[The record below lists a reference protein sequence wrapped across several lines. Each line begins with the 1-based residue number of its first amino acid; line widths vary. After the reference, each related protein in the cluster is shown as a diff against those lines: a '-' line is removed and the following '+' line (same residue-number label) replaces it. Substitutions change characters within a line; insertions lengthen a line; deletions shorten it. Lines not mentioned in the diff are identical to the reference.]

1 MRYYVKFLKSIYQ
14 SFIRALRLPTEK
26 EAKLTGV
33 KVTKEE
39 TPLGDNLY
47 KQMSS
52 SLIIKN

>member
-39 TPLGDNLY
+39 TPLGDNLC